1 MVLAAPSARAAVAVG
16 GLDTD
21 ALRSAL
27 PEEAE
32 EWLGE
37 LSPTELPGRDF
48 FSRIP
53 EKLTERVETAAKPVM
68 KTAGIVL
75 LVCVFVSLSRALE
88 INGDGP
94 EYILFAG
101 VAAIGAAAM
110 GDVGSYMARGADL
123 LQSMCDYA
131 RVVLPVLSGAAAASG
146 SVSGAAAKYGAA
158 ALAMDILLSA
168 ARSVAVPCVGGYAAL
183 SLADAAVGN
192 DVLRAAKRLLRTMCT
207 TLTTAIAMGFT
218 AALSL
223 THVVSAASDTLSA
236 RLAKTAVSTALPVV
250 GGILADAA
258 GSLTAAAGLL
268 RGSVGVFGIL
278 AIAGICLSGVI
289 PLLLRYAVYKLAAS
303 LCSCVA
309 DKRVGE
315 LVGDLGV
322 CFGLMLALNGAGA
335 LMLFVSFY
343 SLMRTVL

>member
-1 MVLAAPSARAAVAVG
+1 
-16 GLDTD
+16 
-21 ALRSAL
+21 
-27 PEEAE
+27 
-32 EWLGE
+32 
-37 LSPTELPGRDF
+37 
-48 FSRIP
+48 
-53 EKLTERVETAAKPVM
+53 
-68 KTAGIVL
+68 
-75 LVCVFVSLSRALE
+75 
-88 INGDGP
+88 
-94 EYILFAG
+94 
-101 VAAIGAAAM
+101 
-110 GDVGSYMARGADL
+110 
-123 LQSMCDYA
+123 
-131 RVVLPVLSGAAAASG
+131 
-146 SVSGAAAKYGAA
+146 
-158 ALAMDILLSA
+158 MDILLSA